1 MLSRRIVIAALIAT
15 AVFGVLV
22 GGIFGVLGG
31 GGGGGGKG
39 TARAAA
45 SASATSGP
53 PTSVPPPS
61 EAPSSA
67 PPSTSASPSASPTPT
82 ATKPALTGGKVY
94 TLTAGGRAM
103 DVYGAD
109 RDDNT
114 PIILF
119 APGAGKANQQW
130 MVQDAGGGYVYL
142 ISRSS
147 NLCLDMGGG
156 KDAHAVQDNCSR
168 DARQQWQ
175 PQARGGGVVFVNRQ
189 GGQALGPGPQ
199 VKGQPGLA
207 LVPAASGLVFAATA
221 VG

>member
-15 AVFGVLV
+15 AVIGVLV
-22 GGIFGVLGG
+22 GGITGVLGG
-31 GGGGGGKG
+31 GGGGKG
-39 TARAAA
+39 ASSAAA
-45 SASATSGP
+45 TPSTSATSGP
-53 PTSVPPPS
+53 PTSAPPS
-61 EAPSSA
+61 DVPTSA
-67 PPSTSASPSASPTPT
+67 PASTSASATASPTPT

-94 TLTAGGRAM
+94 TLTAGGKAM

-119 APGAGKANQQW
+119 QPGAGKTNQQW
-130 MVQDAGGGYVYL
+130 TVQDAGGGYVYL

-147 NLCLDMGGG
+147 NMCLDIRGG
-156 KDAHAVQDNCSR
+156 KDAHAVQDNCGR

-189 GGQALGPGPQ
+189 GGQALGAGPQ
-199 VKGQPGLA
+199 VKGQPGLG
-207 LVPAASGLVFAATA
+207 LVAPASGLVFSATP